1 MNILAPPSSTM
12 PTPRPRITALFR
24 ALLSLIFLVAGTGHL
39 LNTGHIVQRLNDA
52 QLGYLATSIAP
63 AEPLVLLAGV
73 ALLAGGLGLL
83 LGVQTRLAAGLLI
96 LVVIPIT
103 ITVQIGRPTLG
114 PLFKNVAILGG
125 LLYFAAHGAG
135 PLSLDRQVLRDGAS
149 S

>member
-1 MNILAPPSSTM
+1 MNIFAPPASTM

-39 LNTGHIVQRLNDA
+39 LNTEHIVQRLNEA
-52 QLGYLATSIAP
+52 QLGYLATSVAP
-63 AEPLVLLAGV
+63 AEPLVLLAGG

-83 LGVQTRLAAGLLI
+83 LGLQTRLAAGLLI

-114 PLFKNVAILGG
+114 PLFKNIAILGG

-135 PLSLDRQVLRDGAS
+135 PFSLDRQISPDES